1 MSSSTHEGLA
11 VQGLRKSFSGLCVV
25 DDVSFEADPVGI
37 TGLIGP
43 NGAGKSTLFALIT
56 GFLAADAGSIRF
68 GGTVIH
74 GLSAQARA
82 GHGLARTFQVPRPFA
97 SLSVRENLMA
107 AAPGQPGEHVLN
119 VLLRRSAVQ
128 RRELAVAAQAKALLD
143 FLGLSHVAASRAA
156 SLSGGQQKLLEL
168 GRALMTEPRYVLL
181 DEPYAGVNPVL
192 IDEISARIR
201 TLAQRGTGFL
211 IVEHNLPA
219 LSRLADRMLVMDRG
233 RLIASGTPAAV
244 LGDPAVQDAYIG
256 GPA

>member
-1 MSSSTHEGLA
+1 MTLV

-25 DDVSFEADPVGI
+25 DDVSFEASTQGI

-56 GFLAADAGSIRF
+56 GFLAADAGRIGF
-68 GGTVIH
+68 GCVAIQGMTP
-74 GLSAQARA
+74 QARA
-82 GHGLARTFQVPRPFA
+82 RQGLARTFQVPRPFA
-97 SLSVRENLMA
+97 DLSVRENLMA
-107 AAPGQPGEHVLN
+107 AAPGQPGEHVTSL
-119 VLLRRSAVQ
+119 LLRPFAVR
-128 RRELAVAAQAKALLD
+128 RREAAVGAQADGLLG
-143 FLGLSHVAASRAA
+143 FLGLSQVAGSRAA
-156 SLSGGQQKLLEL
+156 TLSGGQQKLLEL

-201 TLAQRGTGFL
+201 TLAERGTGFL

-244 LGDPAVQDAYIG
+244 LADKAVQDAYIG
-256 GPA
+256 GSV